1 MNNYTKMSD
10 EDKDLAE
17 AALDLY
23 GEPTIEDSEDERLPN
38 GQSSTVYPEGFAA
51 KIARRQAMQE
61 NGINIGLI

>member
-1 MNNYTKMSD
+1 MS
-10 EDKDLAE
+10 EQDKDLAE

-23 GEPTIEDSEDERLPN
+23 GEPTIEDSEDKRLPN
-38 GQSSTVYPEGFAA
+38 GQTSTVYPEGFAA

>member
-1 MNNYTKMSD
+1 MNE

-23 GEPTIEDSEDERLPN
+23 GEPTIEDSEDRCLPN
-38 GQSSTVYPEGFAA
+38 GQQSYSLPEGFAA
-51 KIARRQAMQE
+51 KIASRQAMQE